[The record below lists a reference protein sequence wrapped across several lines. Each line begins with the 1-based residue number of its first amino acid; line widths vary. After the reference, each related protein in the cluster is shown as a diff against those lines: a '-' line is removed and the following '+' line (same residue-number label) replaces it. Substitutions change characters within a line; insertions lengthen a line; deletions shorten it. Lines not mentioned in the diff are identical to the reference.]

1 MGKLRHE
8 EKMGRIQCDPHHPQA
23 PFRFLRCLCVPRLR
37 GFSLGPRHSVFMKLY
52 PLQDYHRL
60 KCPSPALTM
69 TFNKPTVQ
77 YPYQDP
83 YGNIM
88 VTQNIPFHREGPPL
102 LFPNQTHF
110 PPQP

>member
-1 MGKLRHE
+1 
-8 EKMGRIQCDPHHPQA
+8 
-23 PFRFLRCLCVPRLR
+23 
-37 GFSLGPRHSVFMKLY
+37 MKLY

-88 VTQNIPFHREGPPL
+88 ETQSIPFHREGPLCSSLTKPTSH
-102 LFPNQTHF
+102 PNPDPDPGNH
-110 PPQP
+110 